1 LINFEPSLAYHRY
14 TTVYGSV
21 NPACVLGEIKK
32 LAIEIKWAVCYNAEI
47 PLIFS
52 SLPPWP
58 LIMEGTTM
66 LEVRLL
72 GKFAVTL
79 AGRPIEIPSHP
90 GQLLL
95 AYLLLNAGKTHR
107 REKLAG
113 LLWPDS
119 DEANARNNLRQTL
132 WRLRQTL
139 GEDYILADKISVE
152 FNPEVDYQ
160 LDVDLLLNNAENSS
174 TDELIRIASAYQGSL
189 LPGFYEDWVI
199 LEQERLQAVFEH
211 KMQLLLNRLVE
222 DRRWSEVLAWGE
234 RWIALGQTP
243 EPAYR
248 ALMLAHAGLGDRSN
262 VVAVYQRCIKALQ
275 QELGVEPSEQTR
287 QLYERLLS
295 AEEAAS
301 EPSVGFAGLSGQA
314 VGSYRLVE
322 QIGTGGMAEVYKAY
336 QPRLDR
342 YVAVKFIKP
351 ELVTS
356 GNFRSRFEREAK
368 LMAQL
373 NHPHIVHVYDFGET
387 GHHYYLVM
395 EYVAG
400 GTLKEWLKK
409 NRQTGPGMAPEQV
422 TPILRQISAALD
434 FAHQQ
439 GIIHRD
445 LKPSNI
451 MLTPDGRALLADFGL
466 AKLIDGSGDL
476 SQTGSTTGTP
486 AYMSP
491 EQVEGDLD
499 KIGPASDLYALGVVL
514 YELVTGQL
522 PFSAD
527 SSVAL
532 MFKHVNEAAPSPRSL
547 NPDLSEALEQVL
559 LKALAKE
566 PAERYQRA
574 GELAA
579 AFAAALV
586 SRPLPAPSPPIG
598 PDPLPARRPAFFGNE
613 IEPIE
618 VERGIFIGREREL
631 ARLNEFLAKIL
642 GGWGQV
648 AFVIGEAGQGKTSLL
663 RQFARQA
670 QDDWPELIVATGS
683 SDIYTGVGDPYLPF
697 REIMSR
703 LTGDVET
710 QWAAGTITGDHA
722 ARLWRLWPHAVQALV
737 DHGPNLIDTFI
748 SGAAL
753 EARFGQDLPGTLRE
767 NLAGLKARLQEL
779 RAQKAARSG
788 DHNLQQDRLFEEYSS
803 VLKTLATQQPLILL
817 LDDLHWADLSSI
829 SLLAHLARRIEDSPI
844 LVIGTYRPEDVAQGR
859 LSASSGQREPHPLDD
874 MLSEC
879 KRHFGDVWVDLD
891 RTGRTEE
898 LAFVDALLDTEP
910 NRLSESFRQQLA
922 RHTEGHPLFVVE
934 LLREMQARGKLRQD
948 TAGYW
953 IEGPELTWET
963 LPARVEGVIEKRV
976 GRLALDLREILTAA
990 CVEGETFTAE
1000 VIARAQ
1006 KLDDRTLVRRLS
1018 GELDRQH
1025 RLVQEQGI
1033 RRAGAQRLSL
1043 YSFRHNLFQKYL
1055 YDSLGETERMYLH
1068 EDIGNALEGLYRD
1081 QTEEMAA
1088 IAAQLARHFQEAR
1101 IAEKAIGYLLQA
1113 GERAARLSAYEEAIA
1128 HFNRGLALLE
1138 GLSKSPERVQQE
1150 FNLQLSLGKAQWKVG
1165 QVVEALSTFQRSA
1178 DIARELASPEAL
1190 ARTALGYEEPRWR
1203 FNLPPEPIVRLLEE
1217 ALTVL
1222 GEKDSALRVRV
1233 LASLAR
1239 ALLDTGSR
1247 ERLAATVKQAVE
1259 VARRIN
1265 DPVALFDAL
1274 RISVQVDRQPE
1285 TIAARVAALTE
1296 MVRLAEKLDD
1306 RERVVVAC
1314 GLRLYDL
1321 LELGDIEGAEADMKT
1336 HVQLGEK
1343 LRHVFSLHA
1352 SEVYQAMWALLKGHF
1367 EEAEQF
1373 AQQALDI
1380 GQRMGVTNV
1389 DGTFGLQMFSI
1400 RREQGRLREVAPVVK
1415 AFVAQNPAAAAWRPG
1430 LALIYSDLGLRRE
1443 CREVFES
1450 LAGDNFSSLPQDS
1463 LWVTCI
1469 AYLAEVCAF
1478 LGDTDRAARL
1488 YQLLLPYDGR
1498 AVVVGSAVA
1507 CYGAVS
1513 RYLGLLAATM
1523 SRWAEAERHFEAAL
1537 ELNARMEA
1545 RPWLAH
1551 TQHHYAAML
1560 LARGHA
1566 EDYARA
1572 ISLLDEALT
1581 TAQELGMQF
1590 LIQKAEAL
1598 KISTFS
1604 HS

>member
-1 LINFEPSLAYHRY
+1 
-14 TTVYGSV
+14 
-21 NPACVLGEIKK
+21 
-32 LAIEIKWAVCYNAEI
+32 
-47 PLIFS
+47 
-52 SLPPWP
+52 
-58 LIMEGTTM
+58 M

-72 GKFAVTL
+72 GKFAANL
-79 AGRPIEIPSHP
+79 AGRPIEIPWHP

-95 AYLLLNAGKTHR
+95 AYLILNAGTAHR

-119 DEANARNNLRQTL
+119 DEANARNNLRQAL
-132 WRLRQTL
+132 WRLRQVL
-139 GEDYILADKISVE
+139 GEAYILADKISVG
-152 FNPEVDYQ
+152 FNPEADYH
-160 LDVDLLLNNAENSS
+160 LDVDLLLNDGAETSS
-174 TDELIRIASAYQGSL
+174 VDELIRLVSAYQGSL
-189 LPGFYEDWVI
+189 LPGFYEDWVV

-222 DRRWSEVLAWGE
+222 GRRWSDVLAWGE

-248 ALMLAHAGLGDRSN
+248 ALMLAHGGLGDRSN
-262 VVAVYQRCIKALQ
+262 VAAVYHRCVKALQ
-275 QELGVEPSEQTR
+275 QELEVEPSEQTR
-287 QLYERLLS
+287 KLYERLLS
-295 AEEAAS
+295 PEEPAP
-301 EPSVGFAGLSGQA
+301 EPSPALDGLSGQA
-314 VGSYRLVE
+314 IGPYRLVE
-322 QIGTGGMAEVYKAY
+322 KIGAGGMAEVYKAY
-336 QPRLDR
+336 QPRLER

-351 ELVTS
+351 ELGTS

-368 LMAQL
+368 IMAQL
-373 NHPHIVHVYDFGET
+373 NHPNIVHVYDFGEAGRHPT
-387 GHHYYLVM
+387 GLQSLYYLVM
-395 EYVAG
+395 EYVTG
-400 GTLKEWLKK
+400 GTLKDWLKK
-409 NRQTGPGMAPEQV
+409 THQGGQMMDPDQV
-422 TPILRQISAALD
+422 VPILRQVGAALD

-466 AKLIDGSGDL
+466 AKLIDSSGDL
-476 SQTGSTTGTP
+476 TKTSLTTGTP

-491 EQVEGDLD
+491 EQVEGDPA
-499 KIGPASDLYALGVVL
+499 KIGPASDLYSLGVVL
-514 YELVTGQL
+514 YELVTAQL
-522 PFSAD
+522 PFTAN

-532 MFKHVNEAAPSPRSL
+532 MFKHVNETVPSPRSL
-547 NPDLSEALEQVL
+547 NPNLPEAIEQVL
-559 LKALAKE
+559 LRALAKE
-566 PAERYQRA
+566 PAKRFQRA
-574 GELAA
+574 EDLTE
-579 AFAAALV
+579 AFVAALL
-586 SRPLPAPSPPIG
+586 PTTGPAPNPLVDS
-598 PDPLPARRPAFFGNE
+598 DPRPVQRPAFLDTE
-613 IEPIE
+613 IEPTDIE
-618 VERGIFIGREREL
+618 RSVFIGREQAL
-631 ARLNEFLAKIL
+631 ARLNEFLHKVLA
-642 GGWGQV
+642 GRGQV

-663 RQFARQA
+663 REFARQA
-670 QDDWPELIVATGS
+670 QDAQPELIVATGS

-697 REIMSR
+697 RDIMSR

-710 QWAAGTITGDHA
+710 QWAAGAITRDHA
-722 ARLWRLWPHAVQALV
+722 ARLWRLWPHTVQALL
-737 DHGPNLIDTFI
+737 DHGPDLIDTFI

-753 EARFGQDLPGTLRE
+753 ESRFSKELSGFENPAGLLARLRE
-767 NLAGLKARLQEL
+767 L
-779 RAQKAARSG
+779 RSQKAARSG
-788 DHNLQQDRLFEEYSS
+788 DQNLQQDRLFEEYTT
-803 VLKTLATQQPLILL
+803 VLKTLASQQPLILL

-829 SLLAHLARRIEDSPI
+829 SLLAHLTRRIENSSI
-844 LVIGTYRPEDVAQGR
+844 LVIGTYRPEDIAQGR

-898 LAFVDALLDTEP
+898 QAFVDALLDTEP
-910 NRLSESFRQQLA
+910 NRLSEGFRQRLA

-948 TAGYW
+948 ATGFW
-953 IEGPELTWET
+953 IEGPELTWEA

-990 CVEGETFTAE
+990 CVEGETFTSE
-1000 VIARAQ
+1000 VIAQVQRLDARA
-1006 KLDDRTLVRRLS
+1006 LVRRLS

-1033 RRAGAQRLSL
+1033 RRVGAQRLSL

-1055 YDSLGETERMYLH
+1055 YDTLGDTERMYLH
-1068 EDIGNALEGLYRD
+1068 EDIGNALEELYRN
-1081 QTEEMAA
+1081 QTEEIAA

-1150 FNLQLSLGKAQWKVG
+1150 FDLQLSLGKVQWQAG
-1165 QVVEALSTFQRSA
+1165 QVVEAMSTFQRSA
-1178 DIARELASPEAL
+1178 DVARELASPEAL
-1190 ARTALGYEEPRWR
+1190 ARAALGYEEPRWR
-1203 FNLPPEPIVRLLEE
+1203 LNLPPEPTVYLLEE
-1217 ALTVL
+1217 ALTAL
-1222 GEKDSALRVRV
+1222 GEEDSALRVRV
-1233 LASLAR
+1233 LASLAG

-1247 ERLAATVKQAVE
+1247 ERLAATVKQAIE

-1265 DPVALFDAL
+1265 NPVALCDAL
-1274 RISVQVDRQPE
+1274 RISVQVDRRPE
-1285 TIAARVAALTE
+1285 TIVARVAALNE
-1296 MVRLAEKLDD
+1296 MVRLAEKLGDS
-1306 RERVVVAC
+1306 ERVVFAC
-1314 GLRLYDL
+1314 GLRVYDL
-1321 LELGDIEGAEADMKT
+1321 LELGDIEAAKADIKT
-1336 HVQLGEK
+1336 HIQLGEK
-1343 LRHVFSLHA
+1343 LRQPVILHA
-1352 SEVYQAMWALLKGHF
+1352 SEVYKAMWALLKGRF
-1367 EEAEQF
+1367 AEAEQL

-1380 GQRMGVTNV
+1380 GQRMGIEIV
-1389 DGTFGLQMFSI
+1389 DGAFGMQMFSI
-1400 RREQGRLREVAPVVK
+1400 RREQGRLGEVAPVVK
-1415 AFVAQNPAAAAWRPG
+1415 LFMAQNPTAAAWRPG
-1430 LALIYSDLGLRRE
+1430 LTLIYSDLDLRHE
-1443 CREVFES
+1443 CREAFEL
-1450 LAGDNFSSLPQDS
+1450 LAVDDFIGLPQDA

-1469 AYLAEVCAF
+1469 AYLAEACAF

-1523 SRWAEAERHFEAAL
+1523 SRWAAAERHFEAAL

-1545 RPWLAH
+1545 KPWLAH
-1551 TQHHYAAML
+1551 TQHQYAAML
-1560 LARGHA
+1560 LARGQA
-1566 EDYARA
+1566 EDHSKAMA
-1572 ISLLDEALT
+1572 LLDEALT
-1581 TAQELGMQF
+1581 SAQALGMQF